1 MKKEISDKKSV
12 NGELL
17 QTQTD
22 LENKV
27 KERTAEL
34 YKAMALIRESETKFK
49 GLFDAA
55 PDGIVIVD
63 DSGHIV
69 LINEQ
74 AKNIFGYNNEDLNGR
89 FHDILLPERFWNQ
102 HKHHR
107 HDYFSNPHKRP
118 MGSEIKELLG
128 KRLDGSEF
136 PVEISLSPLKTNEGI
151 WVITIVRDI
160 TDRKQ
165 VEHELETHRFRL
177 EELAEERTDK
187 LKEKTVELEKATRLK
202 SEFLANM
209 SHELRTPMNSIMGFT
224 ERVIKKANHL
234 LPEKQRENLNRVLKN
249 AHHLLGLINSLLDI
263 SKIEAGKMEV
273 YPETFNLAALITEVI
288 ALMGNIAE
296 DKGINIHTTIHD
308 QDLMLYTDRTK
319 LRQIFI
325 NLSGNAVK
333 FTDKG
338 SINVSSEL
346 LDKNRAEQDAFF
358 KSGTDYVVITVSDT
372 GHGINP
378 DDMQYVFE
386 SFAQA
391 GREKTGGTGLGLTI
405 AKNFT
410 ELLQGRIDVSS
421 VKGEG
426 TIFTVIIPV
435 AFDAKSSEFKS
446 DGFIEPDD
454 SVRPVSN
461 TILCIDDDA
470 EVLKLLRGY
479 LSDEGY
485 HVAFALTGDEGIK
498 KAVRLKPFAITL
510 DLLMP
515 HRSGWEI
522 LQELKENS
530 ITMDIPVILVTVMDE
545 GPMGLQRG
553 ALGYVSKPIDSKQ
566 LLSVIKRI

>member
-118 MGSEIKELLG
+118 MGSEINELIG
-128 KRLDGSEF
+128 KRQDGSEF

-391 GREKTGGTGLGLTI
+391 GGEKTGGTGLGLTI

>member
-160 TDRKQ
+160 TDRKR
-165 VEHELETHRFRL
+165 VEHELEAHRFRL

-391 GREKTGGTGLGLTI
+391 GGEKTGGTGLGLTI

-530 ITMDIPVILVTVMDE
+530 ITMDIPVILVSVMDKV
-545 GPMGLQRG
+545 PMGLQRG